1 MDLNEMNDMSE
12 FLKKAMESEM
22 NVEDS
27 EKEMPDGIE
36 EFGSIKKLASVLSS
50 GKMVKIGRT
59 AMDTKEKMIDD
70 LVNYLS
76 NLDKTD
82 KASWHA
88 HASVKIQSVAK
99 KLVILETI
107 LSTMTLT
114 CVASEDQ
121 YKDAINTVIRLN
133 CM

>member
-27 EKEMPDGIE
+27 EKEMPDNI

-59 AMDTKEKMIDD
+59 AMDTKEKMIDE

-114 CVASEDQ
+114 CMASEDQ
-121 YKDAINTVIRLN
+121 YKDAINTVIQLN

>member
-27 EKEMPDGIE
+27 EKEMPDNI

-59 AMDTKEKMIDD
+59 AMDTKEKMIDE

-99 KLVILETI
+99 KLAILETI

-114 CVASEDQ
+114 CMASEDQ
-121 YKDAINTVIRLN
+121 YKDAINTIIQLN